1 MGIFGKLLRT
11 AIHTVTLPVD
21 IAKDVA
27 TVGGVLTDEDEAYTL
42 KKAKKIGEDLDDVG
56 KDVDK
61 LGR

>member
-1 MGIFGKLLRT
+1 MGLFGKLLRT

-21 IAKDVA
+21 VVKDVA
-27 TVGGVLTDEDEAYTL
+27 TMGGVLTDEEEPYTVQ
-42 KKAKKIGEDLDDVG
+42 KAKKIKEDTDGIG